1 MRSVN
6 LALQCYDFSFVCVC
20 VFHYLAPCSF
30 LASHLLF
37 PKEPPDREAG
47 WKTKWVVRVGDVI
60 FPPLASGP
68 GVWHVL
74 YIFPVPTS
82 LNKYNLMYSS
92 QEMKFHA
99 TDFFLPRWVCSAPPH
114 PHLSLPLRAPHPQ
127 KQAGALW
134 FLVVIV
140 DGHHKSHNLSF
151 DWVFM
156 LTVNVRF

>member
-1 MRSVN
+1 MI
-6 LALQCYDFSFVCVC
+6 FSFVCVC

-82 LNKYNLMYSS
+82 LNKYELMYSS

-114 PHLSLPLRAPHPQ
+114 PPSPPSSQSPSPP
-127 KQAGALW
+127 KQVGALW
-134 FLVVIV
+134 FRMVTTNFITFHLTEFLC
-140 DGHHKSHNLSF
+140 SL
-151 DWVFM
+151 WM
-156 LTVNVRF
+156 LYFKDTALDLLNYS